1 VKPGLDA
8 VLNFDAGQSFRI
20 PELPGAPLP
29 RRAFV
34 STYFDTS
41 DHRLARSGVTV
52 HRLTERRKHHWEIE
66 LARGRARFE
75 LTGRGPSMTRLST
88 LRNLLTVYTRGAELV
103 PIATLATRRAG
114 LLVKDSTEPVAEI
127 VVDGIAVLEDRRVVR
142 RFRHVNLQ
150 PVAGDEDAIGR
161 IRTLLENAGA
171 KRSDSPAPLFQAL
184 GIEVAAPP
192 LEPAD
197 GSAPAAAQVRAMLH
211 AQLESMLAHDPGTRL
226 GADPEELHQMRTAVR
241 RLRAILRAARPI
253 LDGWTEEIRT
263 ELDWVG
269 TALGV
274 VRDLDVL
281 RESLL
286 GEIALFEASE
296 RPAGQRLLRRLD
308 AERRGARE
316 ALLTVLD
323 DPRYFA
329 LIDRLTER
337 IESPFP
343 LAPAE
348 ISLARLA
355 ASEFKKLRK
364 SVERLREEPSDD
376 ELHAV
381 RIKLK
386 RARYTAELAQASVGR
401 PARRF
406 IDTSR
411 KLQDILGE
419 HQDAVV
425 AEDRLRVLLEGA
437 PGRGAAFAA
446 GRLVERQRSR
456 RLDARRDFVKRWPKL
471 ERRGRKAW
479 EQA

>member
-1 VKPGLDA
+1 MHFHVGE
-8 VLNFDAGQSFRI
+8 SFRI
-20 PELPGAPLP
+20 PELPGTPLP

-41 DHRLARSGVTV
+41 DHRLARSEVTV
-52 HRLTERRKHHWEIE
+52 HRLSERRKHHWEID
-66 LARGRARFE
+66 LARGRKRFE
-75 LTGRGPSMTRLST
+75 LTGRGPSTRPLST
-88 LRNLLTVYTRGAELV
+88 LRNLLTVYTRGAELM
-103 PIATLATRRAG
+103 PIATLATRRSGAV
-114 LLVKDSTEPVAEI
+114 VKDSTEPVAEI
-127 VVDGIAVLEDRRVVR
+127 VLDSISVLEDRLVVR
-142 RFRHVNLQ
+142 RFRHVKLL
-150 PVAGDEDAIGR
+150 PLVGDEDAISR
-161 IRTLLENAGA
+161 IGTLLEHAGA
-171 KRSDSPAPLFQAL
+171 KRSDGPSLLFQAL
-184 GIEVAAPP
+184 GIEVAPP
-192 LEPAD
+192 LEPSD
-197 GSAPAAAQVRAMLH
+197 GSAPAAEQVRAMLRG
-211 AQLESMLAHDPGTRL
+211 QLESMRAHDPGTRL
-226 GADPEELHQMRTAVR
+226 GADPEELHQMRPAVR
-241 RLRAILRAARPI
+241 RLRPILRAARPI
-253 LDGWTEEIRT
+253 LDGWTEELRA

-286 GEIALFEASE
+286 GEIALFEPSE
-296 RPAGQRLLRRLD
+296 RPAGQRLLRRLND
-308 AERRGARE
+308 ERTRGRE
-316 ALLTVLD
+316 ALLAVLD

-329 LIDRLTER
+329 LVDRLTAR

-343 LAPAE
+343 SAPAE
-348 ISLARLA
+348 ISLSHLA

-364 SVERLREEPSDD
+364 SVEKLRAEPSDE

-386 RARYTAELAQASVGR
+386 RARYTAELAHASVGR

-425 AEDRLRVLLEGA
+425 AEERLRVLLEAA

-456 RLDARRDFVKRWPKL
+456 RLEARRDFVKRWPKL

-479 EQA
+479 AQI

>member
-1 VKPGLDA
+1 VKPSPDGGIH
-8 VLNFDAGQSFRI
+8 FDAGRSFRI
-20 PELPGAPLP
+20 PELPGTPLP

-41 DHRLARSGVTV
+41 DHRLARSEVTV
-52 HRLTERRKHHWEIE
+52 RRLSERRTHHWEIE

-75 LTGRGPSMTRLST
+75 LSGRGPSATPLAT
-88 LRNLLTVYTRGAELV
+88 LGNLLTVYTRGAGLV
-103 PIATLATRRAG
+103 PIATVATRRTG
-114 LLVKDSTEPVAEI
+114 LVVKDPTEPVAEI
-127 VVDGIAVLEDRRVVR
+127 VLDGISVLEDRRVVR
-142 RFRHVNLQ
+142 RFRHVELR
-150 PVAGDEDAIGR
+150 PVTGDEDAIGR
-161 IRTLLENAGA
+161 IGTLLENAGA
-171 KRSDSPAPLFQAL
+171 KRIEGPSPLFQAL
-184 GIEVAAPP
+184 GIEVAPP
-192 LEPAD
+192 LEPAG
-197 GSAPAAAQVRAMLH
+197 GSAPAAEQIQAMLRT
-211 AQLESMLAHDPGTRL
+211 QFESMRAHDPGTRL

-253 LDGWTEEIRT
+253 LDGWTEELRA

-308 AERRGARE
+308 AERTRERE
-316 ALLTVLD
+316 ALLALLG

-329 LIDRLTER
+329 LVDRLTER

-343 LAPAE
+343 PAPAE
-348 ISLARLA
+348 ASLADLA
-355 ASEFKKLRK
+355 AAEFKKLRK
-364 SVERLREEPSDD
+364 SVEKLRDEPSDD
-376 ELHAV
+376 DLHAV

-411 KLQDILGE
+411 KVQDILGE

-425 AEDRLRVLLEGA
+425 AEERLRVLLEGA

-456 RLDARRDFVKRWPKL
+456 QLDARRDFVKRWPKL

-479 EQA
+479 GQG

>member
-1 VKPGLDA
+1 
-8 VLNFDAGQSFRI
+8 
-20 PELPGAPLP
+20 
-29 RRAFV
+29 
-34 STYFDTS
+34 
-41 DHRLARSGVTV
+41 
-52 HRLTERRKHHWEIE
+52 
-66 LARGRARFE
+66 
-75 LTGRGPSMTRLST
+75 
-88 LRNLLTVYTRGAELV
+88 
-103 PIATLATRRAG
+103 
-114 LLVKDSTEPVAEI
+114 
-127 VVDGIAVLEDRRVVR
+127 
-142 RFRHVNLQ
+142 
-150 PVAGDEDAIGR
+150 
-161 IRTLLENAGA
+161 
-171 KRSDSPAPLFQAL
+171 
-184 GIEVAAPP
+184 
-192 LEPAD
+192 
-197 GSAPAAAQVRAMLH
+197 MLH
-211 AQLESMLAHDPGTRL
+211 AQRESMLAHDPGTRL

-241 RLRAILRAARPI
+241 RLRAILRVARPI
-253 LDGWTEEIRT
+253 LDGWTEELRA

-286 GEIALFEASE
+286 HEIALFEASE

-308 AERRGARE
+308 AERTRGRE
-316 ALLTVLD
+316 ALLAVLD

-329 LIDRLTER
+329 LVDRLTER
-337 IESPFP
+337 IENPFP
-343 LAPAE
+343 PAPAE
-348 ISLARLA
+348 ISLAHLA
-355 ASEFKKLRK
+355 ASQFKKLRK
-364 SVERLREEPSDD
+364 SVERLREEPSDE

-411 KLQDILGE
+411 TLQDILGE

-425 AEDRLRVLLEGA
+425 AEERLRVLLEGA

-456 RLDARRDFVKRWPKL
+456 RRGARRDFVKRWPKL

-479 EQA
+479 AQT